1 MSPFVRAG
9 EIAVLF
15 GIVFVFAV
23 MICGLFGVLLKTNL
37 ETRGKAY
44 FFWLCVLAL
53 TLVLFGVLYR
63 VLS

>member
-1 MSPFVRAG
+1 MPFVRAG

-15 GIVFVFAV
+15 GIVLVFAFV
-23 MICGLFGVLLKTNL
+23 ICCLFGGLLKIKV

-44 FFWLCVLAL
+44 FFCLCVLAL